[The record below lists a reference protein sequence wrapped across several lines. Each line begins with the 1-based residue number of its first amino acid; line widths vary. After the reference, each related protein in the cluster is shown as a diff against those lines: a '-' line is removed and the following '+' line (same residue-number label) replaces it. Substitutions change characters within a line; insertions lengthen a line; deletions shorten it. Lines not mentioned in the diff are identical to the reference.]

1 MYVAKGIDTLEPL
14 LNQHRLVRD
23 YSAIKK
29 DIEYALSEPKGK
41 ASMRRVKSYQW
52 FRLQALFYEACG
64 RFIS

>member
-1 MYVAKGIDTLEPL
+1 MYVAKDIDTLEPL
-14 LNQHRLVRD
+14 LSQHRLVID

-52 FRLQALFYEACG
+52 SRL
-64 RFIS
+64 

>member
-1 MYVAKGIDTLEPL
+1 VYVAKDIDTLEPL
-14 LNQHRLVRD
+14 LSQHRLVID

-52 FRLQALFYEACG
+52 SRL
-64 RFIS
+64 